1 MLYFMHMTRRPST
14 QRVKRGSTEWINVEH
29 ARNVDVKAI
38 AKELKLS
45 DEHVQTILTASHRSR
60 LFVAD
65 KYVLL
70 LITHP
75 VYDKLKDDVVTKELD
90 VIITPRKIVTIHHSH
105 FVNVSGIFGNV
116 KERRSTAIMKHP
128 VSVLG
133 EILTTLTLDVYEMLE
148 LMAKRIDMIEDQ
160 VFANKKNLLQEIVN
174 VQTNIIDVRKTLESR
189 TAMIDRL
196 LASISKAAARY
207 MQSSHGELSIHTE
220 EIQSSLA
227 IEYQTIQ
234 ALHRAHETYLN
245 TRTNRLINILTA
257 VTIVVMPATLM
268 AGIFGMNTSHP
279 WILGMQADFSVIIGI
294 MAVSGLILYLLL
306 KRLR

>member
-1 MLYFMHMTRRPST
+1 M
-14 QRVKRGSTEWINVEH
+14 KRGSTEWINVEH